1 MLCQEDILLVGKHS
15 LAVFLEVISSCFAVV
30 LVTIF
35 TTITT
40 ITATM
45 IEPPAMTMP

>member
-30 LVTIF
+30 LVTVF
-35 TTITT
+35 HYNNNNNGNNN
-40 ITATM
+40 
-45 IEPPAMTMP
+45 